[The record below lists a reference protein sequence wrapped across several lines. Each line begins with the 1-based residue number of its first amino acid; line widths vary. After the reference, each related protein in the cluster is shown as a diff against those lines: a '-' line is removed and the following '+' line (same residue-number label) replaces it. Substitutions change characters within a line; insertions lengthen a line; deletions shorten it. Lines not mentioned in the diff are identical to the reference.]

1 VSQDVPQ
8 RRQVAALLQEARG
21 ERVPQRMRRHGLLD
35 PGPLPRALDHLLDGA
50 ATVPAFLGRAVHA
63 WFLDQVRQVDPHL
76 AESLHAP
83 NTLRPFTVSS
93 LWCSSSQPHGDSL
106 RLSAGRACHL
116 RITSIEPDLSTRL
129 LSAFAP
135 RWVNATV
142 HLTGVPFRVRQ
153 IASTA
158 AEHPQAAR
166 LPYEVLIERTR
177 QSHPPSH
184 VSLRFLT
191 PTTFRRSPP
200 LDSPFGDESYD
211 LPFPLPELIFN
222 GLLSLW
228 NTFAPQPLPEE
239 LRVFARDCVVVSR
252 YRLHTELVS
261 FGSGRRGRVGGFVGD
276 CRFAIRCSDAAWRQ
290 RIGLLAAFAPFAS
303 VGRRTTMGLGQTR
316 SGQ

>member
-1 VSQDVPQ
+1 MLT
-8 RRQVAALLQEARG
+8 ALVLTLEPT
-21 ERVPQRMRRHGLLD
+21 V
-35 PGPLPRALDHLLDGA
+35 A
-50 ATVPAFLGRAVHA
+50 ATVPAFLGRAAHA
-63 WFLDQVRQVDPHL
+63 WFLDQVRQNDPHL
-76 AESLHAP
+76 AESFHAP
-83 NTLRPFTVSS
+83 DTPRPFTVSS
-93 LWCSSSQPHGDSL
+93 LWRPSSQPRGDSV

-129 LSAFAP
+129 LDIFAP
-135 RWVNATV
+135 RWVDETI

-166 LPYEVLIERTR
+166 LPYKVFIERVM
-177 QSHPPSH
+177 QSPPSGH

-211 LPFPLPELIFN
+211 LPFPLSKLIFG

-228 NTFAPQPLPEE
+228 NAFAPQPLSEE
-239 LRVFARDCVVVSR
+239 VRIFARDCVVVSR

-276 CRFAIRCSDAAWRQ
+276 CRFAIRCSDADWQR
-290 RIGLLAAFAPFAS
+290 RIGLLAAFAPFAG
-303 VGRRTTMGLGQTR
+303 VGRRTTMGLGQT
-316 SGQ
+316 QALE